1 MVYKSIQR
9 LPGQSYLPRPHILA
23 AVMALMFW
31 LPVKAQ
37 QLGQPFQ
44 ASNQVLSLTLDE
56 ALQIAYINNYTLRDA
71 RMGVAEVQAQIK
83 ETRGQLYPQ
92 VDVSSSYTRNI
103 EQANPFSGSSANNLF
118 SGLGFLEWLAFNE
131 QARTDNDMGTAPL
144 SFVDF
149 SLRQQQGLNDA
160 GIVIDASDN
169 PFAVPNQFQS
179 GITVSQKL
187 LDFSAFIAVQGASR
201 YAEITQAKNLER
213 QEQILI
219 DNVKAAFFGALLN
232 VEQHKVSQ
240 QSVSRTQ
247 ETLTE
252 LGRQVSQGVTPKF
265 QRLTTEV
272 ELANLQTASLQSE
285 NMMQSALDQLKQLLG
300 IPIDQPIRLVGN
312 LEAEDKGSYQT
323 ISSENAVA
331 LALQHRPDLEQL
343 RSTMELQRLNSRVT
357 RTGYL
362 PTLSAFANYSYI
374 GNVPSNRTSI
384 LSNPNDPFSFSQQTN
399 GIFSDNYW
407 DQAFSVGL
415 QLNWRLFDGFQ
426 TKNRAQQQQIQAER
440 TTIQYEQQLQTIQQE
455 VSAAMRNLEV
465 ARLQILSQERNVDR
479 AQLSYSY
486 AQKRLQEGVSSP
498 LEERNAS
505 EQLDQSTLN
514 YLQAV
519 HDFLRA
525 QSAFETAVGM
535 PMATPEDF
543 RLTLNN

>member
-1 MVYKSIQR
+1 MVYKSLQR
-9 LPGQSYLPRPHILA
+9 LFACAYLPRPHLLVAVIALA
-23 AVMALMFW
+23 LWHPAQ
-31 LPVKAQ
+31 AQ
-37 QLGQPFQ
+37 QLGQALHTSDQ
-44 ASNQVLSLTLDE
+44 ILTMTLEE

-71 RMGVAEVQAQIK
+71 RLGVAEVQAQIK

-118 SGLGFLEWLAFNE
+118 SGLGFLEWLSFNE
-131 QARTDNDMGTAPL
+131 QARTDNDMSTNPL
-144 SFVDF
+144 SFVEF
-149 SLRQQQGLNDA
+149 SLRQQQGLEDA
-160 GIVIDASDN
+160 GIILDVSDN

-201 YAEITQAKNLER
+201 YAEITQVKSLER
-213 QEQILI
+213 QEQILV
-219 DNVKAAFFGALLN
+219 DNVKAAFYGALLS
-232 VEQHKVSQ
+232 VEQYNVSQ
-240 QSVSRTQ
+240 QSVGRTQ
-247 ETLTE
+247 ETLSE

-265 QRLTTEV
+265 QRLTAEV
-272 ELANLQTASLQSE
+272 ELANLQTAALQSE
-285 NMMQSALDQLKQLLG
+285 NMMQTSLDQLKQLLG
-300 IPIDQPIRLVGN
+300 IPIEQPIRLVGS
-312 LEAEDKGSYQT
+312 LDAENRGSYQT
-323 ISSENAVA
+323 ISMEDAVS
-331 LALQHRPDLEQL
+331 LALENRPDLEQL
-343 RSTMELQRLNSRVT
+343 RTTMQLQRLNSRVT

-374 GNVPSNRTSI
+374 GNVPENRTAI
-384 LSNPNDPFSFSQQTN
+384 LTDPTNPFAFSQQTN
-399 GIFSDNYW
+399 GFFSDNYW

-426 TKNRAQQQQIQAER
+426 NRNRAQQQKIQAER
-440 TTIQYEQQLQTIQQE
+440 TGIQYEQQLQNIRQE

-479 AQLSYSY
+479 AQLSYSF

-505 EQLDQSTLN
+505 EQLDQSSLN

-535 PMATPEDF
+535 PMARPEDF
-543 RLTLNN
+543 RLTTNN

>member
-1 MVYKSIQR
+1 MVYRFSRRLSRLVLRPYTTAVLLLLLWSYPVDAQSIE
-9 LPGQSYLPRPHILA
+9 PISAGGAEP
-23 AVMALMFW
+23 
-31 LPVKAQ
+31 
-37 QLGQPFQ
+37 
-44 ASNQVLSLTLDE
+44 LTITLEE

-71 RMGVAEVQAQIK
+71 RLGVAEVQAQIK

-92 VDVSSSYTRNI
+92 VDISSSYTRNI

-118 SGLGFLEWLAFNE
+118 SGLGFLEWLSFNE
-131 QARTDNDMGTAPL
+131 QARTDNDLSTDPL
-144 SFVDF
+144 SFVEF

-160 GIVIDASDN
+160 GIVLDVSDN

-179 GITVSQKL
+179 GVTVSQKL
-187 LDFSAFIAVQGASR
+187 LDFSAFIAVKGASR
-201 YAEITQAKNLER
+201 YAEITQVKSLER

-219 DNVKAAFFGALLN
+219 DNVKAAFYGALLS
-232 VEQHKVSQ
+232 VEQHKVSL

-247 ETLTE
+247 ETLME

-265 QRLTTEV
+265 QRLTAEV
-272 ELANLQTASLQSE
+272 ELANLQTAALQSD
-285 NMMQSALDQLKQLLG
+285 NMMQTSLDQLKQLLG
-300 IPIDQPIRLVGN
+300 MPMDQPIRLVGD
-312 LEAEDKGSYQT
+312 LEPDQRGSYQT
-323 ISSENAVA
+323 ISTDDAVA
-331 LALQHRPDLEQL
+331 LALEHRPDLEQL
-343 RSTMELQRLNSRVT
+343 RTTMTLQQLNSRVT

-374 GNVPSNRTSI
+374 GNVPENRTVVFSDPT
-384 LSNPNDPFSFSQQTN
+384 NPFAFSQQTN
-399 GIFSDNYW
+399 GFFSDNYW
-407 DQAFSVGL
+407 DQAFSIGL

-426 TKNRAQQQQIQAER
+426 TRNRAQQQKIQADR
-440 TTIQYEQQLQTIQQE
+440 TQIQYEQQLQNIRQE

-465 ARLQILSQERNVDR
+465 ARLQILSQEQNVDR
-479 AQLSYSY
+479 AELSYSY

-535 PMATPEDF
+535 PMARPEDF
-543 RLTLNN
+543 RLTLND